1 MSMAVHIPCCRA
13 GEAFPPSGEGRGRR
27 SLPEGR
33 QLPKVC
39 CTGRGRPSR
48 GHARGDGSVPALPG
62 RYTTTLPMH
71 GCTCHGSKCTK
82 KRVKPRGRTQARG
95 VHRSLAAHR
104 SGTAGS
110 PGPTD
115 ADGTAIPLGDTV
127 PSFAASNA
135 GPHHGVSAECDLAS
149 RVETLLDVGPV
160 DDVPEGLGVVGLDVL
175 VLQVEGVLPHVQHEQ
190 WVRTEG
196 NVALLVVELLDDQA
210 LTEHVPGEDGP
221 AGTLDGGGRAVE
233 VRAEGVEGA
242 ELVVD
247 RGAQLALGLVATLGG
262 EVLPE
267 DGVVDV
273 PTQVEGQVLL
283 EHGDGAEV
291 TVFPGLRHLLQ
302 GGVGTTHIGRVVLVM
317 VQLHDLTGDRRLQG
331 RVIVGQFRKY
341 VRRRHFCRTFPK
353 TRFVEFSSDGIARSE
368 SDGHVLRH
376 ARFTPRAASNRT
388 PGKQA
393 ISREAV
399 PPRSSCRTGVAGINR
414 GSLEPCVPVRPWSGA
429 CGSGPWWCPAR
440 SVSPRSVRPNTR
452 ARTPTRPMVSGS
464 VRSHQPVASRRE
476 SP

>member
-1 MSMAVHIPCCRA
+1 RLPPRFRGLMSTGKTTRGRSCRWRYTSPVVGREKPSLRQEREGGEGPCPWGGSCRRCAVRA
-13 GEAFPPSGEGRGRR
+13 GAVPAVARPAGTGPSLPWRGGTRMGLPSGG
-27 SLPEGR
+27 
-33 QLPKVC
+33 Q
-39 CTGRGRPSR
+39 
-48 GHARGDGSVPALPG
+48 ARWDGSVPALPG

-82 KRVKPRGRTQARG
+82 KRVKPRGRTQTRG

-135 GPHHGVSAECDLAS
+135 GPNHGVSAERDLAS

-262 EVLPE
+262 EV
-267 DGVVDV
+267 
-273 PTQVEGQVLL
+273 
-283 EHGDGAEV
+283 
-291 TVFPGLRHLLQ
+291 
-302 GGVGTTHIGRVVLVM
+302 
-317 VQLHDLTGDRRLQG
+317 
-331 RVIVGQFRKY
+331 
-341 VRRRHFCRTFPK
+341 
-353 TRFVEFSSDGIARSE
+353 
-368 SDGHVLRH
+368 
-376 ARFTPRAASNRT
+376 
-388 PGKQA
+388 
-393 ISREAV
+393 
-399 PPRSSCRTGVAGINR
+399 
-414 GSLEPCVPVRPWSGA
+414 
-429 CGSGPWWCPAR
+429 
-440 SVSPRSVRPNTR
+440 
-452 ARTPTRPMVSGS
+452 
-464 VRSHQPVASRRE
+464 
-476 SP
+476 